1 MVQTKIVLS
10 DPSSIRGALVFSEK
24 AAMSLNVA
32 ERPAWFDRS
41 PRIRLDVSGPDRAKF
56 LHNLTT
62 NDVKRLAVGAGQES
76 FVTNPQGKTL
86 AYMTLLA
93 TDRAILLRTDPG
105 VADSFVPHLRKYGVF
120 DDVAIVDVS
129 LRTFEYHLIGPG
141 LAAIV
146 TGLGF
151 DPTAL
156 DKLLHHAE
164 VVVDGHPVRLIR
176 ESLVGE
182 PGWTFVG
189 PLEASR
195 AILDRIGSS
204 GAVEGAEATF
214 EALRIEAGTPVS
226 GRDVQTNNLP
236 QEVGRDA
243 RAINFVKGCY
253 LGQETVARLDALGH
267 VNRILKG
274 GWVEGTKDVPPVGSS
289 LVGEDGK
296 TVGSIT
302 SAAFSERLDAP
313 VFLGYVRVAQAIP
326 GARLTISGNAEGVIR
341 AVITDFP
348 IAR

>member
-1 MVQTKIVLS
+1 VA
-10 DPSSIRGALVFSEK
+10 ALVLSEK
-24 AAMSLNVA
+24 AAMSLTVA
-32 ERPAWFDRS
+32 DRSTWFDRS
-41 PRIRLDVSGPDRAKF
+41 TRIRLEVSGPDRAKF

-76 FVTNPQGKTL
+76 FVTSPQGKTL
-86 AYMTLLA
+86 AYITLLA

-120 DDVAIVDVS
+120 DDVTIDDVS
-129 LRTFEYHLIGPG
+129 SRTFEYHLVGPG
-141 LAAIV
+141 VEAIV

-156 DKLLHHAE
+156 GKPLHHAE
-164 VVVDGHPVRLIR
+164 VVVAGNPVRLIR
-176 ESLVGE
+176 ESLIGE

-195 AILDRIGSS
+195 AVFDQLSS
-204 GAVEGAEATF
+204 FGVDEATEATF
-214 EALRIEAGTPVS
+214 EALRIVAGTPVS
-226 GRDVQTNNLP
+226 GRDVQINNLP
-236 QEVGRDA
+236 QEVGRDS

-274 GWVEGTKDVPPVGSS
+274 GWVEGTRDVPPAGAT

-302 SAAFSERLDAP
+302 SAAFSVRLDAP
-313 VFLGYVRVAQAIP
+313 VFLGYVRVAQAVP
-326 GARLTISGNAEGVIR
+326 GSRLTVSGIGEGTIR
-341 AVITDFP
+341 AVIADFP